1 MNLPDWGT
9 VDLMDYTISFCGRA
23 SFLYLFEEIF
33 AKASYLFHSDTDRPL
48 DCGSNIGMS
57 VLFFKKLYPAA
68 RITAFEPDPRT
79 YARADQGLV
88 ADDLEG
94 QADQDRREGG
104 EPRPLCY
111 LPDGRGHHRTANVP
125 RDFAAHRGATA
136 ASTTSASMRRS
147 TVMRSR
153 ATDGMS
159 ASECLGKRPD
169 QAVKHRSDGREC
181 REPSTLS
188 RLGLPASSE
197 NAYHPRQFRVH
208 LGNPGQLRGGLD
220 LGLLP
225 PRRR

>member
-9 VDLMDYTISFCGRA
+9 VNLMDYTISFCGRA

-48 DCGSNIGMS
+48 IFDCGSNIGMS

-88 ADDLEG
+88 DDLEG

-104 EPRPLCY
+104 EPRSLCY
-111 LPDGRGHHRTANVP
+111 LPDG
-125 RDFAAHRGATA
+125 
-136 ASTTSASMRRS
+136 
-147 TVMRSR
+147 MRSR

-188 RLGLPASSE
+188 HLGLPASSE

-225 PRRR
+225 PRRRWPGASRTQKKDLSDVLCARSMVLLLQAG